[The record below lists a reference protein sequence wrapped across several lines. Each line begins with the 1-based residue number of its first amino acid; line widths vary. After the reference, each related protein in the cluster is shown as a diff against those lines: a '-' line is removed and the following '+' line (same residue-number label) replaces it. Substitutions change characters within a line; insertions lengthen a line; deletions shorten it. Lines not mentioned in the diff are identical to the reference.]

1 MGHVLEVLRIEP
13 DLAQIE
19 KKLRLKQEK
28 IELEERK
35 IQQFDKQLEKEL
47 KRWELWEQVLVATQA
62 FKEGELVEVFYNEF
76 WLRAKYKGLEY
87 DYKNG
92 RYFVVTEHPIT
103 GNVVKVP
110 VHGESVIKYVR
121 PIEDRR
127 NRYLEA
133 AEAEAARNR
142 DSRIV
147 TAKPGF
153 KEGELV
159 EVFMTKDGKGM
170 WFKAKYRGPD
180 QRGRKSHVVVEYVDE
195 RIQPGQVPGTTK
207 FIKNVRR
214 CSI

>member
-1 MGHVLEVLRIEP
+1 MG
-13 DLAQIE
+13 
-19 KKLRLKQEK
+19 
-28 IELEERK
+28 
-35 IQQFDKQLEKEL
+35 
-47 KRWELWEQVLVATQA
+47 
-62 FKEGELVEVFYNEF
+62 
-76 WLRAKYKGLEY
+76 KYKGLEY

-103 GNVVKVP
+103 GSVVKGP

-127 NRYLEA
+127 NCYRKAAKTEA
-133 AEAEAARNR
+133 
-142 DSRIV
+142 V
-147 TAKPGF
+147 TAKPRFKPF

-159 EVFMTKDGKGM
+159 EVFMNKDGKGM

-207 FIKNVRR
+207 FIQNVRR